1 MAITI
6 ALPDDLAE
14 QSIALALHLDLSL
27 EALTVMALEEILDK
41 HRRQSPADL
50 ELAQKMKIAQRGI
63 EKYQQAL
70 IELAR

>member
-1 MAITI
+1 MTITI
-6 ALPDDLAE
+6 KLPDKLAE
-14 QSIALALHLDLSL
+14 QSMALAAHLGLSL
-27 EALTVMALEEILDK
+27 EALAVMALEEILDK

-50 ELAQKMKIAQRGI
+50 DLAQKMKIAQRGI

>member
-50 ELAQKMKIAQRGI
+50 ELAQKMKIAQCGI